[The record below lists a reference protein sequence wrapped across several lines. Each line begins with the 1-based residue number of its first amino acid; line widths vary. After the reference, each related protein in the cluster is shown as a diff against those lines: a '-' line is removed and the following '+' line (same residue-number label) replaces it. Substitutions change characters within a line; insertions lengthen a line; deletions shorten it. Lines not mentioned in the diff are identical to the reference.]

1 MRKSFLALFCFLAL
15 TPTAQ
20 ANEQDCELDILHS
33 AIGAKHSFSLKV
45 TCNGHYNTLT
55 YLLRSKQDK
64 NGATLIDSESGQL
77 HIRRD
82 SQTTG
87 NITIEMKEGEQ
98 ISVEGRILQ
107 ACEVLGE
114 TSLEYT
120 HKPSR

>member
-1 MRKSFLALFCFLAL
+1 MQKSFLAIFCFLVL
-15 TPTAQ
+15 TSTAQ
-20 ANEQDCELDILHS
+20 ANEQDCKLNILHS
-33 AIGAKHSFSLKV
+33 SIGTRHSFSMKV

-55 YLLRSKQDK
+55 YRLRSKQEK

-87 NITIEMKEGEQ
+87 DITIEIKEGEQ

-120 HKPSR
+120 HKSSR